1 MAIEALYDRFYGE
14 LVRFAAGMTGERA
27 KAEDLVQEAFFRA
40 VLHEAE
46 VALLDES
53 RARAWLY
60 RTVKNAFFDVCRKAR
75 FEQATETFPETPA
88 PDGDFSEVEW
98 KLLLDTLPSPMGEM
112 LWLHDVEGR
121 TSEAIGG
128 IYRMPPGTVRY
139 KLSLARKQ
147 LKRMIG
153 GSNDGKKESA
163 DQL

>member
-14 LVRFAAGMTGERA
+14 LVRFAAGMTGERS

-46 VALLDES
+46 VTLLDES

-60 RTVKNAFFDVCRKAR
+60 RTVKNAFIDACRKAK
-75 FEQATETFPETPA
+75 FEQAVETLPEMPA
-88 PDGDFSEVEW
+88 PDGDFGEVEW
-98 KLLLDTLPSPMGEM
+98 KLLLDVLPAPTGKM
-112 LWLHDVEGR
+112 LWLHDVEGM
-121 TSEAIGG
+121 TSEAIGRTYG
-128 IYRMPPGTVRY
+128 MPPGTVRY
-139 KLSLARKQ
+139 KLSLARRQ

-153 GSNDGKKESA
+153 GNNDGKKESA